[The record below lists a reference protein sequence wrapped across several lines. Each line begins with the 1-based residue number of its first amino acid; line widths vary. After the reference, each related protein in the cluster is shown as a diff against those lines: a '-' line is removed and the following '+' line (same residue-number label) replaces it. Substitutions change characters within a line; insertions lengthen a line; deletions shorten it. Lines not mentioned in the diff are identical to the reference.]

1 MAQNFTGLSASQ
13 INSMMN
19 RSTMSAEDCAAAAV
33 QAMMDAGQYMPAEK
47 PDPNKETLDA
57 LSDMRVAIISSN
69 AEVALVD
76 SLLAGLLKI
85 ESLIEKSSAK
95 PTRYLK
101 ANTDQTHYTVS
112 PEWEAA
118 LYLQKIL
125 KIFQQ
130 EGNDF
135 IKMDML
141 NEIISDLRSY
151 DYGRG
156 QHVADYISGLL
167 RQYNDTKLDQISE
180 GVLLTRSSKDLGTLS
195 MLYWRGARLD
205 LL

>member
-13 INSMMN
+13 INAMMN
-19 RSTMSAEDCAAAAV
+19 RSTMSPEDCAAAAV

-47 PDPNKETLDA
+47 PDPNKEMLDA

-85 ESLIEKSSAK
+85 ESLIEKSMIQ
-95 PTRYLK
+95 PTVYLK
-101 ANTDQTHYTVS
+101 ANTNQTRLADSSEREST
-112 PEWEAA
+112 
-118 LYLQKIL
+118 LYLEKIL

-135 IKMDML
+135 IKMDLL
-141 NEIISDLRSY
+141 NQVISDIHCY
-151 DYGRG
+151 NYETC
-156 QHVADYISGLL
+156 QHIADYMSGVLK
-167 RQYNDTKLDQISE
+167 QHNDPNLDQISE
-180 GVLLTRSSKDLGTLS
+180 GVLLTRNSKEIDTLS
-195 MLYWRGARLD
+195 KLYWRGALKH